1 MCFQYK
7 CSNNCVISF
16 YYKKG
21 FCRAMNYYYYF
32 IATIL
37 PLSYKTAKDDV
48 RL

>member
-21 FCRAMNYYYYF
+21 FCRTINYYYF